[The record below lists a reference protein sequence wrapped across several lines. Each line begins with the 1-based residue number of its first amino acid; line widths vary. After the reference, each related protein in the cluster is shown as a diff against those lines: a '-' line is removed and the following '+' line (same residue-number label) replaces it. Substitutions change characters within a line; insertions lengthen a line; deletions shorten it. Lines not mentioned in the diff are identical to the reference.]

1 MLIINGK
8 LITWGKANQILT
20 DDWGLLVRDGIIEKI
35 APQSDLIKAYPDEE
49 QLDAEGQYIMP
60 GNICAHTHFYGAFSR
75 GLGIP
80 GDAPRTFTEILDKL
94 WWNLDKAL
102 DPDGVRYSALV
113 FLVDAI
119 RHGTTT
125 LIDHHASPNAIE
137 NSLDIIADAVNQSGL
152 RASLC
157 YEVTDRDGPEKAEA
171 GIQENL
177 RFIHRIK
184 EKKAPSD
191 GNLRAHFGLH
201 ASLTLSDE
209 TLARVAELCPEGIG
223 FHIHAAEGKAD
234 QADSLEKSGKRVL
247 HRLDQFGILRP
258 QTILAHGVHL
268 DQGEIERLAERGSWL
283 THQPRSNM
291 NNAVGVAPIEQML
304 DAGVRVGMGN
314 DGFSNTMWQEWKAA
328 YLLHK
333 SAHRDPRRMG
343 GYTVRKIAVENN
355 GALITGIFDGLPV
368 GEISEGAA
376 ADLIFVDYSPFTP
389 INADNLP
396 WHILFGFQESMVT
409 ATIVAGKPLMY
420 RRELLTLDEKEIM
433 ANALAISEKT
443 WEHFQIIANEK

>member
-8 LITWGKANQILT
+8 LITWGKENRILS

-35 APQSDLIKAYPDEE
+35 APQSELIEAYPDEE
-49 QLDAEGQYIMP
+49 QLDADGQYIMP

-102 DPDGVRYSALV
+102 DQDGIRYSALV

-137 NSLDIIADAVNQSGL
+137 NSLDIIADAVNQSGI

-157 YEVTDRDGPEKAEA
+157 YEVTDRDGPEKAEV

-177 RFIHRIK
+177 RFIRRIK
-184 EKKAPSD
+184 KSAPSD
-191 GNLRAHFGLH
+191 RNLRAHFGLH

-209 TLARVAELCPEGIG
+209 TLEKVAELCPAGIG
-223 FHIHAAEGKAD
+223 FHIHAAEGQAD
-234 QADSLEKSGKRVL
+234 QEDSLKKSGKRVI

-268 DQGEIERLAERGSWL
+268 DDSEIALMAERGSWL

-304 DAGVRVGMGN
+304 EAGVRVGMGN
-314 DGFSNTMWQEWKAA
+314 DGFSNTMWQEWKTA

-333 SAHRDPRRMG
+333 SEHRDPQRMG
-343 GYTVRKIAVENN
+343 GYAVCKIAVENN
-355 GALITGIFDGLPV
+355 AALITDLFDGLSV

-389 INADNLP
+389 MSADNLP

-420 RRELLTLDEKEIM
+420 RRKLLTLDEKAIM
-433 ANALAISEKT
+433 ANTLAISEKT
-443 WEHFQIIANEK
+443 WEHFKIIANKK